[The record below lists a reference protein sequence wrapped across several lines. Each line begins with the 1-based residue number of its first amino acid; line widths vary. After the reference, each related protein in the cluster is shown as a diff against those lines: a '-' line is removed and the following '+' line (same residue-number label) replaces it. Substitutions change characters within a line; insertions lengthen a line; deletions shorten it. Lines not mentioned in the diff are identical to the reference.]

1 MKLKILYPVIDGEI
15 TGGNIIA
22 LRIIEE
28 VLKKGGEA
36 VVNSPTEGKF
46 TQLLRK
52 KGVRVY
58 SIDTRRIFRLDSVI
72 KLAWVMKKEGINLVH
87 SHAPLAGTILSCLG
101 GWFAGIPVIN
111 HAHAPFFMNPNP
123 IIKVCQLLLN
133 WITSRFFSV
142 KVIAVSEFVKREMIR
157 LGVPAK
163 KIITVYNGID
173 LTGFKDTGDASRIRQ
188 EFGLL
193 QGQFVVGEV
202 GRLGNDKG
210 QHILIQAAK
219 KVIKDNPD
227 TAFMIAGED
236 LTQGGRYREKLEKL
250 TGDLGLK
257 KQVIF
262 TGYRGDIAE
271 LMSTFDIFVL
281 PSTFYEGLPVVIL
294 EAMAAKKAVIAT
306 TVGGNPE
313 IVVDGQTGK
322 LVPPLDAD
330 KLAEAITYFRNHAQA
345 LKEMGE
351 EGYKRVK
358 QYFSLSEM
366 LDKIMDIYQEVAAP
380 GR

>member
-1 MKLKILYPVIDGEI
+1 MELKILYPIIDGEI
-15 TGGNIIA
+15 TGGNIVA

-28 VLKKGGEA
+28 VLKRGGKA
-36 VVNSPTEGKF
+36 VVNSPSEGKF

-58 SIDTRRIFRLDSVI
+58 SIDTGRIYRLDSVI
-72 KLAWVMKKEGINLVH
+72 KLAGVIKKEGINLVH
-87 SHAPLAGTILSCLG
+87 THAPLAGTILSCWG
-101 GWFAGIPVIN
+101 GWLAGVPVVN
-111 HAHAPFFMNPNP
+111 HVHAPYFMNPNP
-123 IIKVCQLLLN
+123 IIRGFQLLLN
-133 WITSRFFSV
+133 RITSRLFSV
-142 KVIAVSEFVKREMIR
+142 KVIAVSEFVKSELIGQ
-157 LGVPAK
+157 GVPVK

-173 LTGFKDTGDASRIRQ
+173 SAGFKDAGDANRIRQ
-188 EFGLL
+188 AFGLL
-193 QGQFVVGEV
+193 QGQFIIGEV

-219 KVIKDNPD
+219 KVIADNPD
-227 TAFMIAGED
+227 AAFMIVGED
-236 LTQGGRYREKLEKL
+236 LTQGRIYREKLEKL
-250 TGDLGLK
+250 AGDLGLK
-257 KQVIF
+257 KQIVF
-262 TGYRGDIAE
+262 TGYRRDIAE

-294 EAMAAKKAVIAT
+294 EAMAAKKAVITT

-330 KLAEAITYFRNHAQA
+330 KLAEAITYCISHPQA

-351 EGYKRVK
+351 EGYRRVK

-366 LDKIMDIYQEVAAP
+366 LDKIMEIYNEALL
-380 GR
+380 GK